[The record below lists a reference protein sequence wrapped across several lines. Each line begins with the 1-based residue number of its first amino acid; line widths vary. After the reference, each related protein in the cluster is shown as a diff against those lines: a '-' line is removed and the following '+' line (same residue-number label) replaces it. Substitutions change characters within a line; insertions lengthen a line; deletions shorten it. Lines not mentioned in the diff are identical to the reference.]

1 MKYRIDYNLK
11 GLPRFWVCN
20 SDVELSE
27 HDALAAVLSL
37 HAHPDPMT
45 DMRKRAT
52 PTIDEQRADVLEL
65 GISDVRLQL
74 LG

>member
-1 MKYRIDYNLK
+1 MKYRIDYNLR
-11 GLPRFWVCN
+11 GHPRFWVCN

-27 HDALAAVLSL
+27 HEVLAAVLSL
-37 HAHPDPMT
+37 HAHPDPVT

-52 PTIDEQRADVLEL
+52 PTIDEQRTAVSEL